1 MEDLKGLN
9 VPQYNDNDQ
18 GDGLLRIQWRN
29 GEQRVR
35 TGGYFFV
42 PADRLGDMVP
52 GAPWEAYTDTFND
65 GSEVDGYKAEQLD
78 MLIFCVRQQPFI
90 WSAPAGSPGRYK
102 IWGTRWQRGE
112 ANQGMQVEVLALV
125 EGFGDEPVVWSSAT
139 IKTSFAIIGRGGK
152 GEKPGIIA
160 SISEH
165 LVRPAEKSGN
175 VKLDTYC
182 FLATVATE
190 KDDKG
195 KIVYTP
201 TQGKA
206 VTRPVLVL
214 PETPD
219 LEWVRMRYAGTANI
233 RDTLI
238 PLRQQYEDW
247 RRERR
252 TNDSEPSEPG
262 ETAAPNGRNVPEEVD
277 DDLPF

>member
-1 MEDLKGLN
+1 MMSNAFDGLN
-9 VPQYNDNDQ
+9 VPQYADDQQ
-18 GDGLLRIQWRN
+18 GDGLIRIQWRN
-29 GEQRVR
+29 GEQRTK

-42 PADRLGDMVP
+42 AAERLGDAVP
-52 GAPWEAYTDTFND
+52 GTPWEPFTDTFND
-65 GSEVDGYKAEQLD
+65 GSEVDGYKTEQLD
-78 MLIFCVRQQPFI
+78 MLILCVRQQPFI
-90 WSAPAGSPGRYK
+90 WSAPAGHPGRYK
-102 IWGTRWQRGE
+102 IWQTKWQRGE
-112 ANQGMQVEVLALV
+112 ANQGMQVEVLALMD
-125 EGFGDEPVVWSSAT
+125 GFGSEPIVWSSAT

-152 GEKPGIIA
+152 GECPGIIA
-160 SISEH
+160 SVFEY

-175 VKLDTYC
+175 TRLDTYC

-195 KIVYTP
+195 KVLYTA

-214 PETPD
+214 PDTPD
-219 LEWVRMRYAGTANI
+219 LDWVRTRYAGTAYI

-238 PLRQQYEDW
+238 PLREQYEDW

-252 TNDSEPSEPG
+252 TNSEPDDTP
-262 ETAAPNGRNVPEEVD
+262 AAATNGRNVPEEIG